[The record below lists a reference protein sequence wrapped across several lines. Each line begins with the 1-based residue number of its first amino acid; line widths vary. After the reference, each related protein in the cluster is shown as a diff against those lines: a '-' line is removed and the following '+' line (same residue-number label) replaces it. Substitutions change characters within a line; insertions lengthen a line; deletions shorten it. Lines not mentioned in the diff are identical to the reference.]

1 MRAERRSAPKST
13 FVLALA
19 LGIGLTM
26 SGSADAAVAG
36 AGSPLSTGGEESD
49 DADEPPDPTE
59 GLPDIAPRAVDGA
72 LEVEATDIADGADAQ
87 VEPSRPAPV
96 GPVLVEFVRAEACG
110 VLSAGEGFEGL
121 FPCSDAVVRDHSD
134 VCGDSPV
141 VVPTWRR
148 DRASEVAAWTEWVM
162 VADLSCAGGPVPS
175 GDQVLSAFRRL
186 ALAPSPLMVQPDADQ
201 VLVRMDTIAFTD
213 DTPQV
218 LSTSLLGVD
227 VVFTVSPV
235 AFTWDFGVDGGDGAP
250 FTTTSPGHAYPDQ
263 DVAYAYRHVGTGQVS
278 LTTTWAATYTV
289 GDDPTV
295 RQVPGTV
302 TTTSTSHTFEI
313 RELHTHLVAGTCA
326 QNPANPDC

>member
-1 MRAERRSAPKST
+1 
-13 FVLALA
+13 
-19 LGIGLTM
+19 
-26 SGSADAAVAG
+26 
-36 AGSPLSTGGEESD
+36 
-49 DADEPPDPTE
+49 
-59 GLPDIAPRAVDGA
+59 
-72 LEVEATDIADGADAQ
+72 
-87 VEPSRPAPV
+87 
-96 GPVLVEFVRAEACG
+96 
-110 VLSAGEGFEGL
+110 
-121 FPCSDAVVRDHSD
+121 
-134 VCGDSPV
+134 
-141 VVPTWRR
+141 
-148 DRASEVAAWTEWVM
+148 M

-186 ALAPSPLMVQPDADQ
+186 ALAPSPLTVQPDADE

-218 LSTSLLGVD
+218 LSTSLLGVEWCSRCPRWR
-227 VVFTVSPV
+227 SPGTSGSMV
-235 AFTWDFGVDGGDGAP
+235 GTGAP

-295 RQVPGTV
+295 RQVPGTA

-326 QNPANPDC
+326 HNPTNPGC